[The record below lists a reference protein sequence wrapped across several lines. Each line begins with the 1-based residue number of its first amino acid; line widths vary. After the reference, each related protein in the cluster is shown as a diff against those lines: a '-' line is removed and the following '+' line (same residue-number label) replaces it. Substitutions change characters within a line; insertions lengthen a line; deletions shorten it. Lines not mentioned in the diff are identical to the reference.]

1 MANIEFKPVEKE
13 QIPRRGKYRK
23 EVRKWVDQ
31 FLKSGDKALRS
42 NEFKDRDLAM
52 SYYDSFK
59 DHIKKK
65 NLPVDVKIRKVTKN
79 PKGTTTWH
87 LFLIRKEALAGKK
100 P

>member
-1 MANIEFKPVEKE
+1 MGNIEFNPVGEE
-13 QIPRRGKYRK
+13 EIPRRGKYRE
-23 EVRKWVDQ
+23 EVRKWVNQ

-42 NEFKDRDLAM
+42 NEFSDRDLAM

-65 NLPVDVKIRKVTKN
+65 KLPVDVKIRKN
-79 PKGTTTWH
+79 NDGTAWAI
-87 LFLIRKEALAGKK
+87 FLVKK